1 MTTYKL
7 QFEGL
12 GFSEDA
18 AKALIEAGL
27 DSFVEI
33 ASLMEDD
40 ASSLLRSLR
49 KPGGGAKGMEILFL
63 SEKHLKTIVFG
74 FRHQLYCTDVY
85 SETDVTKSNADM
97 WQYTSLRT
105 TRTLRMNSTSRT
117 METTGPRSFKNW
129 MLTLDSSIRN

>member
-33 ASLMEDD
+33 ASLTEDD
-40 ASSLLRSLR
+40 VSSLLRSLR
-49 KPGGGAKGMEILFL
+49 KPGGGRRAWRSCF
-63 SEKHLKTIVFG
+63 
-74 FRHQLYCTDVY
+74 Y
-85 SETDVTKSNADM
+85 
-97 WQYTSLRT
+97 LR
-105 TRTLRMNSTSRT
+105 NV
-117 METTGPRSFKNW
+117 
-129 MLTLDSSIRN
+129 